1 MPESIFQ
8 KSRYDAVIIGSG
20 PNGLSAGIALAQ
32 QGCSVLIVEAAETPG
47 GGIRSDELTLPGFV
61 HDPCASLFPLTRAS
75 PFLSTLPLEQYGLE
89 WIHSPGVLAHP
100 FDDGT
105 AIVVDRS
112 LDCTVERLGIDG
124 AAYRRL
130 IQYLLDDWDRFA
142 HDLLGPFPFPPQ
154 SPITFMRFSL
164 QALRSAIGLSQSLF
178 SGKKARALF
187 AGMAGH
193 SILPLEK
200 LTSGAFGIVISATA
214 HSVGWPFP
222 KRGAGALSQ
231 ALVDYF
237 RFLGGELVTGCLI
250 ERVDQLPEFRVA
262 LFDVAPRAFLDIMGD
277 RLPAYYRRTLS
288 RFRYGPGVCKVD
300 FALDGPVPWIAQEAQ
315 QAATLHLGGSMEE
328 IALSEAQIAAGKHPE
343 KPYVLVAQTSL
354 FDPSRAPQGMHTL
367 WAYCHVPHGSSVDMA
382 PRIESQIERFA
393 PGFKHRILARSIR
406 TAVDMERYNPNYV
419 GGDINTGIQDLFQLF
434 TRPAPRINPYSTP
447 IKNVFLCSSAT
458 PPGGGVHGMS
468 GFHAAM
474 AALRGL

>member
-1 MPESIFQ
+1 MFK
-8 KSRYDAVIIGSG
+8 KSRYDAVIVGSG

-32 QGCSVLIVEAAETPG
+32 QGCSVLIVEAADVPG
-47 GGIRSDELTLPGFV
+47 GGVRSDELTLPGFIN
-61 HDPCASLFPLTRAS
+61 DPCASLFPLTRTS
-75 PFLSTLPLEQYGLE
+75 PFLSNLPLEKYGLE

-105 AIVVDRS
+105 ALVVDRS
-112 LDCTVERLGIDG
+112 LDCTVDRLEIDG

-130 IQYLLDDWDRFA
+130 IQFLLDDWGRFA

-154 SPITFMRFSL
+154 TPITYMRFSL
-164 QALRSAIGLSQSLF
+164 NALRSAAGLSKSLF
-178 SGKKARALF
+178 SGQKARALF

-222 KRGAGALSQ
+222 KKGAGALSQ
-231 ALVDYF
+231 ALVDHF
-237 RFLGGELVTGCLI
+237 RFLDGELVTGCLI
-250 ERVDQLPEFRVA
+250 EHMDQLPEFRVA
-262 LFDVAPRAFLDIMGD
+262 LFDVSPRSFLDIMGD
-277 RLPAYYRRTLS
+277 RLPALYRRTLS

-300 FALDGPVPWIAQEAQ
+300 YALDGPVPWIAEDSF
-315 QAATLHLGGSMEE
+315 QAATLHLGGTMEE
-328 IALSEAQIAAGKHPE
+328 IALSEKLVAEGKHPE

-354 FDPSRAPQGMHTL
+354 FDPTRAPHGKHTL
-367 WAYCHVPHGSSVDMA
+367 WAYCHVPQSSSVDMT
-382 PRIESQIERFA
+382 PRIEAQIERFA
-393 PGFKHRILARSIR
+393 PGFTRLILARSVR

-434 TRPAPRINPYSTP
+434 TRPAPRVNPYSTP

-468 GFHAAM
+468 GYHAAQ
-474 AALRGL
+474 AALRRL